1 MQYNIFQNDFYEERP
16 GVPWAYEISVLLGD
30 PGREVK
36 ILSKAVKD
44 VDLPEISL
52 STYSVFFC
60 GMKFEFPTRYVN
72 SSQFQVH
79 FYDDNKLSVYDAIRK
94 LFRRTYD
101 EREESGVYGDQSEEL
116 RFTIRVLDPEKI
128 NLKDTKTRVIVNPS
142 GDNSI
147 DGLEQNDL
155 AVVETYDMLDCYV
168 EKIDDL
174 DLDYSSED
182 CVEWGMTVKFNSLSF
197 TSSLGETITLNIEE
211 NSTSSEPIF
220 TERDDETVASNSIG
234 KGFDN
239 RVETESTGKYGAGG
253 SSGDDDGSNSRAK
266 NGTSSGRGSSGP
278 DETVGTGTV
287 SVGSQNPRETAT
299 TGNGSA
305 DISGTVKQRDSEEL
319 TSVAEI
325 DRNREPDGDTQYSE
339 VQKPIE
345 RNRNEDGIEY
355 YNATRYLLETYK
367 QSSDSTTRADAA
379 QKIRMIDDAYR
390 YGKLSESQADA
401 YLRAYR
407 ESGVER
413 GWGILS
419 SKRTQD

>member
-16 GVPWAYEISVLLGD
+16 GIPWAYEISVLLGD

-79 FYDDNKLSVYDAIRK
+79 FYDDNKLSVYEAIRK

-142 GDNSI
+142 GDSSI

-155 AVVETYDMLDCYV
+155 AIVETYDMLDCYI

-182 CVEWGMTVKFNSLSF
+182 CIEWGMTVKFNSLSF

-211 NSTSSEPIF
+211 NSTSSEQIS
-220 TERDDETVASNSIG
+220 TESNNESTASSIG
-234 KGFDN
+234 KGFDDS
-239 RVETESTGKYGAGG
+239 RETESTGKYVAGG
-253 SSGDDDGSNSRAK
+253 GSGDYVGDNSSLK
-266 NGTSSGRGSSGP
+266 NGASSGRGSSGL
-278 DETVGTGTV
+278 DETVGIGTV
-287 SVGSQNPRETAT
+287 STGSQNTGETAT
-299 TGNGSA
+299 TGNGST
-305 DISGTVKQRDSEEL
+305 DISGTVKERDGEEL

-325 DRNREPDGDTQYSE
+325 DRNREPDGDTPYSE
-339 VQKPIE
+339 VQKPID
-345 RNRNEDGIEY
+345 RNR
-355 YNATRYLLETYK
+355 
-367 QSSDSTTRADAA
+367 SDSTTRADAA

-419 SKRTQD
+419 SKKTQD

>member
-16 GVPWAYEISVLLGD
+16 GIPWAYEISVLLGD

-79 FYDDNKLSVYDAIRK
+79 FYDDNKLSVYEAIRK

-142 GDNSI
+142 GDSSI

-155 AVVETYDMLDCYV
+155 AIVETYDMLDCYI

-182 CVEWGMTVKFNSLSF
+182 CIEWGMTVKFNSLSF

-211 NSTSSEPIF
+211 NSTSSEQIS
-220 TERDDETVASNSIG
+220 TESNNESTASSIG
-234 KGFDN
+234 KGFDDS
-239 RVETESTGKYGAGG
+239 RETESTGKYVAGG
-253 SSGDDDGSNSRAK
+253 GSGDYVGDNSSLK
-266 NGTSSGRGSSGP
+266 NGASSGRGSSGL
-278 DETVGTGTV
+278 DETVGIGTV
-287 SVGSQNPRETAT
+287 STGSQNTGETAT
-299 TGNGSA
+299 TGNGST
-305 DISGTVKQRDSEEL
+305 DISGTVKERDGEEL

-325 DRNREPDGDTQYSE
+325 DRNREPDGDTPYSE
-339 VQKPIE
+339 VQKPID
-345 RNRNEDGIEY
+345 RNRNEEGIEY
-355 YNATRYLLETYK
+355 YNATRYLLEMYK

-390 YGKLSESQADA
+390 YGKLSDSQADA

-419 SKRTQD
+419 SKKTQD